1 MYYSSL
7 RGLRI
12 MVGAQWMYIV
22 GYNVIWEAQRAVMRF
37 FPPQVVQPKGLK
49 EGEAGHFC
57 DLA

>member
-1 MYYSSL
+1 
-7 RGLRI
+7 
-12 MVGAQWMYIV
+12 MVGAQWVYIV